1 MDLSAITSTSMSA
14 YHIPAQHVA
23 TSNLGDH
30 FREEIRAQLARSL
43 ASGLFGASRPQ
54 PGPGP
59 VSGPASAPSSSNN
72 GGSMGWGP
80 APAATPLTG
89 RGFASF
95 PAHLVTTGPWAD
107 LTRRIGAQYLPG
119 QLVEVFTRQMAL
131 ESGNFSP
138 DVIYGRIVSPA
149 GAQGIAQL
157 MPASYPNV
165 DRLDP
170 VASLNAAA
178 QTMRDNLERFG
189 GDIRKALAAY
199 DCGVGT
205 VTALVQ
211 RLGPNWESG
220 LPAETRQYLA
230 AILG

>member
-1 MDLSAITSTSMSA
+1 MGA
-14 YHIPAQHVA
+14 YYIPAQHVA
-23 TSNLGDH
+23 TSSLGDR

-43 ASGLFGASRPQ
+43 ASGIFGAPQPQ
-54 PGPGP
+54 PGPGAAT
-59 VSGPASAPSSSNN
+59 GPSSPEN
-72 GGSMGWGP
+72 GSGAGWGP

-107 LTRRIGAQYLPG
+107 LVRRIGAQYLPG

-205 VTALVQ
+205 VVALVQ